1 MTSDPD
7 EDDEEL
13 SHLVLKEQTLED
25 QKQEYSRFDKKNQE
39 FFNKSYPHT
48 VCRLCLYQ
56 NNKKRTTT
64 IINTRNKETH
74 YRSLKKLLQTFRL
87 QHLPSTSKLSN

>member
-1 MTSDPD
+1 LKLQ
-7 EDDEEL
+7 L
-13 SHLVLKEQTLED
+13 SHLVLKQQSLED

-39 FFNKSYPHT
+39 LFNNNYPA

-56 NNKKRTTT
+56 NNQKITTT
-64 IINTRNKETH
+64 IIKTRRNNQTH
-74 YRSLKKLLQTFRL
+74 NRSLKKLLQTFRL